1 MHFAIGVMTKLGPND
16 EGYEEELK
24 DRLSPFS
31 EHLRVEPYISCT
43 YEDIIT
49 RAKEIKQQAET
60 EGLTSEWHK
69 KFVNCK
75 TDQDFWNAWTDNG
88 TESEAG
94 YDEHGNELT
103 TYNPKSEWDWYEI
116 GGRWAGFF
124 DENPKAVNSNCI
136 KIEDWDF
143 GSTTEKREKDKRWYE
158 ILCMDSPKKEEENQE
173 WYDSIKGWNNPDYY
187 RRLYPTL
194 EDYLNAPSQLPYS
207 ILDLNGDWWQ
217 RDFGDHNSQ
226 EYVDNYIKW
235 EKEIPEKIKKF
246 TGNYCTIVDCHI

>member
-1 MHFAIGVMTKLGPND
+1 MHFAIGVMTKLGPNEED
-16 EGYEEELK
+16 YEKELEE
-24 DRLSPFS
+24 RLAPFS
-31 EHLRVEPYISCT
+31 EHIEVDPYVSCT
-43 YEDIIT
+43 REKIIEL
-49 RAKEIKQQAET
+49 AKSLKAEIESGKREKNKYNEKYLA
-60 EGLTSEWHK
+60 
-69 KFVNCK
+69 CK

-116 GGRWAGFF
+116 GGRWSGFF

-143 GSTTEKREKDKRWYE
+143 GSTPEKREKDKR
-158 ILCMDSPKKEEENQE
+158 KN
-173 WYDSIKGWNNPDYY
+173 WNSHDYY
-187 RRLYPTL
+187 KRLYPTL
-194 EDYLNAPSQLPYS
+194 EDYLNAPSHLPYS

-217 RDFGDHNSQ
+217 RNFGDYNSQ

-235 EKEIPEKIKKF
+235 EKETPEKIKKF
-246 TGNYCTIVDCHI
+246 SGNYCTIVDCHI